1 MILFRQWWMF
11 SCLIQSVNCTLYLMC
26 AMLSKRKS
34 LHLLTMYYQF
44 QFFLQNLQNSSHGES
59 YERIANGFGLVCC
72 LWRFE
77 RTEYFSEFW
86 GNKCCKQS
94 CIIKQYTF
102 YKKNLKIDDYK
113 DGRVSSYRIFQIWK
127 SKMKSAGGLSVAKC
141 VKNFK
146 FNHVLYSM
154 TPKLQTK
161 TVSNAYIL
169 YNLLKKEQ
177 HNLSRKCKIP
187 WKMVK
192 DGDNPNTLVKLN
204 NFAQQGAVTF
214 SFLYMYVSSAVI
226 LNINILVFDQVNYPS
241 MVNVLTRSIISL
253 KLNTSIYLYI
263 WNQNKS
269 YEICFKF

>member
-1 MILFRQWWMF
+1 M
-11 SCLIQSVNCTLYLMC
+11 
-26 AMLSKRKS
+26 K
-34 LHLLTMYYQF
+34 
-44 QFFLQNLQNSSHGES
+44 
-59 YERIANGFGLVCC
+59 
-72 LWRFE
+72 
-77 RTEYFSEFW
+77 
-86 GNKCCKQS
+86 
-94 CIIKQYTF
+94 IK
-102 YKKNLKIDDYK
+102 NE
-113 DGRVSSYRIFQIWK
+113 VSW
-127 SKMKSAGGLSVAKC
+127 GLSVAKC

-161 TVSNAYIL
+161 TISNAYIL